1 MKIYKMK
8 DNTDSYTIK
17 KNKLFDLPMRLLLI
31 GKSGN
36 GKSSFLGN
44 LLLRKDMYRDNFKP
58 ENIYIFSGSLYGDK
72 KIETI
77 IKELDIPEENLFDR
91 YEDEEINIV
100 YDMLVD
106 NYNESLA
113 MKEKP
118 EHTLILFDD
127 LSYTNKMKTSKKE
140 SALDRLMCNG
150 RKFLISTIVTAQ
162 KYSQLNTTARENCSG
177 MIINKCS
184 NKQIELIEAD
194 VNFMNSKKQFMELF
208 KEITNKKFSTFIVN
222 FSNET
227 IYQDSD
233 FNNICICK
241 NNKNDCGGKKII

>member
-1 MKIYKMK
+1 MKIYKMI

-44 LLLRKDMYRDNFKP
+44 LLLRKDMYRDDFKP
-58 ENIYIFSGSLYGDK
+58 EDIYIFSGSLKGDK
-72 KIETI
+72 KIEI
-77 IKELDIPEENLFDR
+77 IINELGIPEENLFDR
-91 YEDEEINIV
+91 YNDDEINIV
-100 YDMLVD
+100 YDMLVED
-106 NYNESLA
+106 YNESIAL
-113 MKEKP
+113 KERPSQK
-118 EHTLILFDD
+118 LILFDD

-150 RKFLISTIVTAQ
+150 RKYLISTLVTAQ

-177 MIINKCS
+177 MILNKCS

-194 VNFMNSKKQFMELF
+194 INFMDSKKKFMELF
-208 KEITNKKFSTFIVN
+208 KNITDKKFSTFIVN
-222 FSNET
+222 FSNSS
-227 IYQDSD
+227 IYQDSNFD
-233 FNNICICK
+233 NICICK
-241 NNKNDCGGKKII
+241 NNKNECGGKKIL

>member
-44 LLLRKDMYRDNFKP
+44 LLLRHDMYRDDFKP
-58 ENIYIFSGSLYGDK
+58 ENIYIFSGSLKGDK
-72 KIETI
+72 KIEII

-91 YEDEEINIV
+91 YNDDEINIV

-106 NYNESLA
+106 NYNQAIA

-150 RKFLISTIVTAQ
+150 RKFLISTLVTAQ
-162 KYSQLNTTARENCSG
+162 KYSQLNTTSRENCSG
-177 MIINKCS
+177 MILNKCS

-194 VNFMNSKKQFMELF
+194 VNFMDSKKKFMELF
-208 KEITNKKFSTFIVN
+208 KTITDKKFSTFIVN
-222 FSNET
+222 FSNST
-227 IYQDSD
+227 IYQDSNFD
-233 FNNICICK
+233 NICICK
-241 NNKNDCGGKKII
+241 NNKNECGGKKLL

>member
-8 DNTDSYTIK
+8 DNTDSFTIK

-44 LLLRKDMYRDNFKP
+44 LLLRHDMYRDDFKP

-91 YEDEEINIV
+91 YNDDEINIV

-106 NYNESLA
+106 NYNQALA
-113 MKEKP
+113 MKEKA

-150 RKFLISTIVTAQ
+150 RKYLISTLVTAQ

-177 MIINKCS
+177 MVLNKCS

-194 VNFMNSKKQFMELF
+194 VNFMDSKKKFMELF
-208 KEITNKKFSTFIVN
+208 KNITDKKFSTFIVN
-222 FSNET
+222 FSNDT
-227 IYQDSD
+227 IYQDSNFD
-233 FNNICICK
+233 NICICK
-241 NNKNDCGGKKII
+241 NNKNECKGKIIK

>member
-1 MKIYKMK
+1 MK

-44 LLLRKDMYRDNFKP
+44 LLLRKDMYRDNYKS
-58 ENIYIFSGSLYGDK
+58 ENIFLFSGSLNGDA
-72 KIETI
+72 KISTI
-77 IKELDIPEENLFDR
+77 RSELDIPEENLFDR
-91 YEDEEINIV
+91 YNDDEINIV

-106 NYNESLA
+106 NYNDAIA

-118 EHTLILFDD
+118 EHTLIIFDD

-177 MIINKCS
+177 MILNKCS

-194 VNFMNSKKQFMELF
+194 INFMDSKKNSWNYL
-208 KEITNKKFSTFIVN
+208 KILLI
-222 FSNET
+222 
-227 IYQDSD
+227 
-233 FNNICICK
+233 K
-241 NNKNDCGGKKII
+241 NLVHL

>member
-44 LLLRKDMYRDNFKP
+44 LLLRHDMYRDDFKP

-77 IKELDIPEENLFDR
+77 IKELEIPEENLFDR
-91 YEDEEINIV
+91 YNDEEINIV

-106 NYNESLA
+106 NYNQALA
-113 MKEKP
+113 MKEKV

-150 RKFLISTIVTAQ
+150 RKYLISTLVTAQ

-177 MIINKCS
+177 MVLNKCS

-194 VNFMNSKKQFMELF
+194 VNFMDSKKKFMELF
-208 KEITNKKFSTFIVN
+208 KNITDKKFSTFIVN
-222 FSNET
+222 FSNST
-227 IYQDSD
+227 IYQDSNFD
-233 FNNICICK
+233 NICICK
-241 NNKNDCGGKKII
+241 NNKNECKGKIIK

>member
-44 LLLRKDMYRDNFKP
+44 LLLRKDMYRDNYKS
-58 ENIYIFSGSLYGDK
+58 ENIFLFSGSLNGDA
-72 KIETI
+72 KISTI
-77 IKELDIPEENLFDR
+77 RSELDIPEENLFDR
-91 YEDEEINIV
+91 YNDDEINIV

-106 NYNESLA
+106 NYNDAIA

-150 RKFLISTIVTAQ
+150 RKYLISTLVTAQ

-177 MIINKCS
+177 MILNKCS

-194 VNFMNSKKQFMELF
+194 INFMDSKKKFMELF
-208 KEITNKKFSTFIVN
+208 KNITDKKFSTFIVN

-227 IYQDSD
+227 IYQDSNFD
-233 FNNICICK
+233 NICICK
-241 NNKNDCGGKKII
+241 NNKNECGGKKIL

>member
-44 LLLRKDMYRDNFKP
+44 LLLRKDMYRDNYKS
-58 ENIYIFSGSLYGDK
+58 ENIFLFSGSLNGDA
-72 KIETI
+72 KISTI
-77 IKELDIPEENLFDR
+77 RSELDIPEENLFDR
-91 YEDEEINIV
+91 YNDDEINIV

-106 NYNESLA
+106 NYNDAIA

-118 EHTLILFDD
+118 EHTLIIFDD

-177 MIINKCS
+177 MILNKCS

-194 VNFMNSKKQFMELF
+194 INFMDSKKKFMELF
-208 KEITNKKFSTFIVN
+208 KTITDKKFSTFIVN

-241 NNKNDCGGKKII
+241 NNKNECGGKKIL

>member
-44 LLLRKDMYRDNFKP
+44 LLLRHDMYRDDFKP
-58 ENIYIFSGSLYGDK
+58 ENIYIFSGSLKGDK
-72 KIETI
+72 KIEII

-91 YEDEEINIV
+91 YNDDEINIV

-106 NYNESLA
+106 NYNQAIA

-150 RKFLISTIVTAQ
+150 RKFLISTLVTAQ
-162 KYSQLNTTARENCSG
+162 KYSQLNTTSRENCSG
-177 MIINKCS
+177 MILNKCS

-194 VNFMNSKKQFMELF
+194 INFMDSKKKFMELF
-208 KEITNKKFSTFIVN
+208 KTITDKKFSTFIIN
-222 FSNET
+222 FSNST
-227 IYQDSD
+227 IYQDSNFD
-233 FNNICICK
+233 NICICK
-241 NNKNDCGGKKII
+241 NNKNECGGKKIL

>member
-44 LLLRKDMYRDNFKP
+44 LLLRKDMYRDNYKS
-58 ENIYIFSGSLYGDK
+58 ENIFLFSGSLNGDA
-72 KIETI
+72 KISTI
-77 IKELDIPEENLFDR
+77 RSELDIPEENLFDR
-91 YEDEEINIV
+91 YNDDEINIV

-106 NYNESLA
+106 NYNQAIA

-118 EHTLILFDD
+118 EHTLIIFDD

-150 RKFLISTIVTAQ
+150 RKFLISTLVTAQ

-177 MIINKCS
+177 MILNKCS

-194 VNFMNSKKQFMELF
+194 VNFMDSKRKFMELF
-208 KEITNKKFSTFIVN
+208 KTITDKKFSTFIVN

-227 IYQDSD
+227 IYQDSNFD
-233 FNNICICK
+233 NICICK
-241 NNKNDCGGKKII
+241 NNKNECGGKKIL